1 MLVVVMVFVSLI
13 KEDLFQVIHQCGRS
27 GSNLTHLPHLL
38 IIHVNLHHIHI
49 YFRFRHHQ
57 WDLLIHSSVL
67 ITHPVQAVF
76 QYGTGRERGEGNKRT
91 KGGGERWR
99 ERGRQGS
106 RKTAFYFRDLFFAL
120 QHADKNSVGI
130 WTNFQNILAY

>member
-1 MLVVVMVFVSLI
+1 MPLSFSNEAAAHHCRWKMLVVVMVFVSLI

-67 ITHPVQAVF
+67 ITHPVQASISVWNWK
-76 QYGTGRERGEGNKRT
+76 GE
-91 KGGGERWR
+91 GGGEQENKGRRR
-99 ERGRQGS
+99 EVEG
-106 RKTAFYFRDLFFAL
+106 
-120 QHADKNSVGI
+120 
-130 WTNFQNILAY
+130 

>member
-76 QYGTGRERGEGNKRT
+76 QYGTGRERGRGTREQREEER
-91 KGGGERWR
+91 GGGREGDKEAERLPFIS
-99 ERGRQGS
+99 ETYFLHYNMQTKTVLGS
-106 RKTAFYFRDLFFAL
+106 GLIFKIY
-120 QHADKNSVGI
+120 
-130 WTNFQNILAY
+130 